1 MAKSFRCQV
10 VTPSE
15 AVFDEQITY
24 ASFPAWDGQ
33 HGVMVGQS
41 PLLSRLASGS
51 LRIERADG
59 RRQHFW
65 VDGGFAQ
72 IGATGLTIL
81 TERALA
87 PETLSADEAA
97 TELAAA
103 NRVAVAGSGRSIEE
117 RRRVETAQERARTKR
132 AMALAAVPR

>member
-1 MAKSFRCQV
+1 MAKTFRCQV

-15 AVFDEQITY
+15 AVFDEQVTY

-33 HGVMVGQS
+33 HGVLVGQS
-41 PLLSRLASGS
+41 PMLSRLTSGS
-51 LRIERADG
+51 LRIDRADG
-59 RRQHFW
+59 RQQHFW

-72 IGATGLTIL
+72 TRANGLTIL

-97 TELAAA
+97 SELAEA
-103 NRVAVAGSGRSIEE
+103 NRAAVSGSGRSIEE
-117 RRRVETAQERARTKR
+117 RRRAETDQERARTKR
-132 AMALAAVPR
+132 AMAIAAAPS

>member
-15 AVFDEQITY
+15 AVFDEQVTY
-24 ASFPAWDGQ
+24 ASFPGWDGQ

-51 LRIERADG
+51 LRIDPSDG
-59 RRQHFW
+59 RRRHFW

-72 IGATGLTIL
+72 TGANGLTIL
-81 TERALA
+81 TERALV

-132 AMALAAVPR
+132 AMALAAASG

>member
-1 MAKSFRCQV
+1 MAKSFLCQV

-15 AVFDEQITY
+15 SVFDEQVTY
-24 ASFPAWDGQ
+24 ASFPGWDGQ

-87 PETLSADEAA
+87 PETLSADEVQLEQ
-97 TELAAA
+97 TLSYSLLI
-103 NRVAVAGSGRSIEE
+103 RDSLLLQIVFR
-117 RRRVETAQERARTKR
+117 
-132 AMALAAVPR
+132 